1 MFLGRNLMLP
11 GVYSATK
18 KDGTIFYRSSITFKN
33 KHISLGSYSTEE
45 QAHTAYLVACDI
57 VFNKQHSIHDFT
69 GIALPF
75 DKAICLINLRDNGLY
90 FHNPIYLREKY
101 FEYYLTPDKHLKF
114 DADDLFYYSKHKI
127 MVRGGHMF
135 VSDYGMQVNILSR
148 FGIGKYAVP
157 GRDYFFIN
165 GDHTDFRYNN
175 IEVINK
181 YFGVFRQGRENN
193 YRYIAKIHI
202 KGTVKIGTYPTESMA
217 AIAYNKAADILNAN
231 GLQKEFNKN
240 YIEDMNA
247 IEYSGIYNKI
257 RISPYI
263 IGFTV

>member
-1 MFLGRNLMLP
+1 MLP
-11 GVYSATK
+11 GVYCATK
-18 KDGTIFYRSSITFKN
+18 KDGTVFYRSSITYKN
-33 KHISLGSYSTEE
+33 KHISLGSYSTQEE
-45 QAHTAYLVACDI
+45 AHQAYKVACDI
-57 VFNKQHSIHDFT
+57 VFNGMYSIHNFAEIDLVFNKT
-69 GIALPF
+69 
-75 DKAICLINLRDNGLY
+75 ICLLNLRDNGLY

-101 FEYYLTPDKHLKF
+101 FEYYLTKDRCLKF

-165 GDHTDFRYNN
+165 GDNSDFRYSN

-193 YRYIAKIHI
+193 YRYTAKIHI
-202 KGTVKIGTYPTESMA
+202 NGTVKIGTYPTENMA

-231 GLQKEFNKN
+231 GLKKDFNRN
-240 YIEDMNA
+240 YIEDINA

-263 IGFTV
+263 KGFMV

>member
-1 MFLGRNLMLP
+1 MLA

-33 KHISLGSYSTEE
+33 KHISLGSYSSEE
-45 QAHTAYLVACDI
+45 SAHQAYLAACDI
-57 VFNKQHSIHDFT
+57 VFKGMYTIFDLTKTPLS
-69 GIALPF
+69 F

-101 FEYYLTPDKHLKF
+101 FEYYLSPDKHLKF

-135 VSDYGMQVNILSR
+135 VSDYGMQVNVMSR
-148 FGIGKYAVP
+148 YGIGKYAVA
-157 GRDYFFIN
+157 GRDYLFVN
-165 GDHTDFRYNN
+165 GDNTDFRYGN

-181 YFGVFRQGRENN
+181 YFGVFRKGREGN
-193 YRYIAKIHI
+193 YKYTAKIHI
-202 KGTVKIGTYPTESMA
+202 NGTVTIGTYPSEHMA

-231 GLQKEFNKN
+231 GLKKEFNKN
-240 YIEDMNA
+240 YIEDINA

-257 RISPYI
+257 RVSPYI
-263 IGFTV
+263 KGFTVTP